1 MKKLFITCF
10 ALCLALSA
18 SAIKVYINPG
28 HGTWG
33 SEDRNMRTI
42 NYGYGDTL
50 GFWESN
56 TNLWK
61 ALYMETKLKSAGYTV
76 VMSRRKNGTT
86 ASLATIRSEA
96 ENSGSNYFISI
107 HSNAGPEGVVGG
119 SSGNFANYPVMLYRG
134 YTGSPSLTNSDKM
147 AKASVKR
154 LYEIFWTTPAS
165 AGGTGKDGGP
175 EFTTYYSP
183 TNLDVVGCMS
193 FYGYNLGVIPSWG
206 VPGFLA
212 EGYFHTYSPARHRAL
227 NPDWCRQEGLRY
239 ARGVK
244 DYFGT
249 GGEKVGYIMGYVR
262 SKTETFTHTYYVP
275 YYASNDK
282 YKPING
288 AKVYLMNSNGDIVR
302 TNCYKYVKRELK
314 NQEYYTTDHNY
325 NGIFVYDDLA
335 PGTYTLT
342 VKASGYK
349 TYTQTVTVTADKTTY
364 PEIFLTPG
372 KDPDPIRDLNLNP
385 YAYKLSSEL
394 SADNKNITVHF
405 YLNNLAAT
413 VKVIFNDGKKDY
425 VARSYTDVKAGGY
438 SSTIAI
444 DTMPKG
450 VPLTWRVDVTGYG
463 LVTPVKS
470 DKEYYFYHPTSVDV
484 DDNPQSP
491 YFGRIL
497 CNEGYHEIKS
507 KSAALVGASGE
518 TYDTYKSY
526 TLGAGLYEFDPLFN
540 FVKGYNGGHTFTT
553 NRIDRTDAK
562 AVTPHRIRI
571 ADDGRIFLT
580 SFNGGSSWT
589 GKAIWTLKPED
600 LNTWTPGFWY
610 NQIASNSELQN
621 TAGEYIGAPNVG
633 FDVQGAGDSLRVL
646 VLSAT
651 TECYDGSDAAYRCY
665 EYNWGSKPA
674 WNIAATKKWFD
685 CANST
690 YKVNNH
696 SGSQVQ
702 FDNHGGIWVCQY
714 QQTMSEKYPS
724 LIYYDKDGICRYHEV
739 LNNRSGGGFRFNKD
753 FTRVIISGGNGSTG
767 EATVYTV
774 SNDAN
779 GYPTKLT
786 KEFTIPMGLGTG
798 MCDFAWDYA
807 DNIYAVCYDAEKIVA
822 YALPYSSKRV
832 LATPAADKY
841 TFTLPGTPSTTPD
854 PEPEPEPE
862 GVTADGMNPFA
873 YNLSSAL
880 NEDGSMLTINYSLNA
895 DAADVKVV
903 VSSDN
908 EDIAIVACEGKT
920 RGSYT
925 VEIPATTFPKNTTIT
940 WRVDVT
946 GAVFK
951 DPTCI
956 DNTIR
961 FFYPTSID
969 IDNNPENENFG
980 TVFCVEGRQDAKNNF
995 TYSYCL
1001 SYTDGAGLY
1010 LINAD
1015 GTPRTLPNQTKI
1027 RYGYNGGANRISQ
1040 SKQYFHESKHEA
1052 LSPNRV
1058 RVSDD
1063 GRIFISSM
1071 SIDGQ
1076 VLWEADPLVF
1086 SRPDASDWSSR
1097 TGWSRVMSDLNSNTY
1112 MATEKRSCSHTY
1124 CGIYSIYTEDTKKFL
1139 AGPNVGFDVQG
1150 SGADLK
1156 LLMLSGCKDAIV
1168 TGTALHYYCS
1178 EYDLGNAKSWTA
1190 VPSREYFRG
1199 HILGYLGTQVQYG
1212 KDGNVW
1218 MGQQKSGTDAANLM
1232 KFNADGTV
1240 AYQSDAQS
1248 PFSHCGA
1255 MRFNKD
1261 FTKVV
1266 ITSKNKDGK
1275 TGYVVVYPV
1284 GEDGMPVWSEG
1295 LEINMT
1301 ATGTDHTDFA
1311 WDYADNLYVLSST
1324 GKCVAVYAMPR
1335 TDLTVSTPAASRY
1348 AISTAYAVTWNNIFL
1363 NGQDVADETKDLT
1376 NAEPPVLTDYTGTNN
1391 RLWRLVQVG
1400 FNRYLIANGKTA
1412 VKEGNNG
1419 EGTGLPMYVKEFFTA
1434 ADDASVVNFFA
1445 SDAKFAWLGE
1455 YIAQVANV
1463 KLDTREKCAQY
1474 ADDFINRKG
1483 AFVEKG
1489 KPAYWRPAFAQ
1500 AVWGLASKMGPNDYM
1515 PVKWNWELDEE
1526 KYLDNYWVSYWNVTN
1541 HDADWYQTN
1550 GYEYAS
1556 VPSNW
1561 YNFNTVRDTKDM
1573 TEDEMRKWGG
1583 NGLACGEYVLAW
1595 RSDSVAGDIV
1605 HHVENNNAQLYA
1617 TYVEKRLQENDQTPD
1632 LSANPHD
1639 ATNDDVLHL
1648 LANDNYGTTLHD
1660 NIKMERT
1667 LKGGVY
1673 NTICLPFSIS
1683 KEEQLPAEL
1692 IGAEIKQF
1700 TGVVARVDEAGEPI
1714 AALEFTTL
1722 ASLTDMKPGVP
1733 YLIKTDRDVNAEY
1746 ITFNQLTEADVFE
1759 GGPFSE
1765 TRDGVTF
1772 QGVYNPTV
1780 LPQDA
1785 LILNDENYLVH
1796 GASEE
1801 ETIKGYR
1808 GYFLINDPE
1817 LSNLAAEGRLYF
1829 SINQSVPTAD
1839 IPSSDSEIPQVQKYF
1854 HNGRLY
1860 ILRDSTIYDVMGV
1873 QMK

>member
-1 MKKLFITCF
+1 MRKLFITCL
-10 ALCLALSA
+10 ALCLTLSA

-61 ALYMETKLKSAGYTV
+61 ALYMEAKLKSAGYTV
-76 VMSRRKNGTT
+76 AMSRRKNGTT
-86 ASLATIRSEA
+86 ASLATIRTEA
-96 ENSGSNYFISI
+96 ENSGSSYFISI

-147 AKASVKR
+147 AKASAKR
-154 LYEIFWTTPAS
+154 LYEAFWTTPAS

-288 AKVYLMNSNGDIVR
+288 AKVYLTNSSGQIVR
-302 TNCYKYVKRELK
+302 TNCYRYVKRELK

-335 PGTYTLT
+335 PGTYTIT
-342 VKASGYK
+342 VKATGYK

-372 KDPDPIRDLNLNP
+372 KDPDPIRNLNLNP

-621 TAGEYIGAPNVG
+621 TVGEYIGAPNVG

-665 EYNWGSKPA
+665 EYNWGTKPA

-685 CANST
+685 CATST

-724 LIYYDKDGICRYHEV
+724 LIYYDKDGVCRYHEV
-739 LNNRSGGGFRFNKD
+739 MNNRSGGGFRFNKD
-753 FTRVIISGGNGSTG
+753 FTRVIISGGNGATG

-786 KEFTIPMGLGTG
+786 KEYTIPMGLGTG

-807 DNIYAVCYDAEKIVA
+807 DNVYAVCYGAEKIVA

-832 LATPAADKY
+832 IATPAADKY
-841 TFTLPGTPSTTPD
+841 TFTLAGTPDTT
-854 PEPEPEPE
+854 PEPEPEPKPE
-862 GVTADGMNPFA
+862 GVTAEGMNPFA

-880 NEDGSMLTINYSLNA
+880 NEDGSVLTVNYSLNA

-908 EDIAIVACEGKT
+908 QDIATVACEGKT

-961 FFYPTSID
+961 FVYPTSID

-1027 RYGYNGGANRISQ
+1027 RYGYNGGSGRISQ
-1040 SKQYFHESKHEA
+1040 SKQYFHESKHET

-1063 GRIFISSM
+1063 GRVFISSM
-1071 SIDGQ
+1071 GIDGQ
-1076 VLWEADPLVF
+1076 ILWEADPLVF

-1097 TGWSRVMSDLNSNTY
+1097 TGWSRVMAEQNSNTY

-1124 CGIYSIYTEDTKKFL
+1124 CGIYSIYTDDTKKFL

-1150 SGADLK
+1150 SGKDLK

-1301 ATGTDHTDFA
+1301 AIGTDHTDFA

-1605 HHVENNNAQLYA
+1605 HHVENNNAHLYA

-1632 LSANPHD
+1632 LTANPHD

-1648 LANDNYGTTLHD
+1648 LANDNYAATKHD

-1673 NTICLPFSIS
+1673 NTICLPFSFS
-1683 KEEQLPAEL
+1683 DEAQLPAEL
-1692 IGAEIKQF
+1692 RNAEVKQL
-1700 TGVVARVDEAGEPI
+1700 TGVVTSYDGDNQPI
-1714 AALEFTTL
+1714 AALEFAKI
-1722 ASLTDMKPGVP
+1722 ASPVDMKPGVP
-1733 YLIKTDRDVNAEY
+1733 YLIKPEKDIDVEY
-1746 ITFNQLTEADVFE
+1746 IVFNQLTEANIYED
-1759 GGPFSE
+1759 GPLSE
-1765 TRDGVTF
+1765 SQEGVTF

-1780 LPQDA
+1780 LPADA
-1785 LILNDENYLVH
+1785 LVLDDANRLVQV
-1796 GASEE
+1796 ADAAEV
-1801 ETIKGYR
+1801 IKGYR
-1808 GYFLINDPE
+1808 GYFVVTDPV
-1817 LSNLAAEGRLYF
+1817 LSNLASEGRLFF
-1829 SINQSVPTAD
+1829 SLDQSTPTGIAS
-1839 IPSSDSEIPQVQKYF
+1839 PESNVLQVSKIF

-1860 ILRDSTIYDVMGV
+1860 ILRDTTIYDVLGIE
-1873 QMK
+1873 MK